1 MDDLARQVG
10 ERSRLTGQFT
20 LRSGQTATHYFD
32 KYLFESDPKLLRR
45 VVEAMVPLVPE
56 GTELLGGLELGGIPI
71 ATVLGQVT
79 GLPVLFVRKQAKTY
93 GTQKL
98 VEGVDCTGRN
108 VLLVEDVISTGGAV
122 IDAAHALRDLGATAD
137 TVVCAIDR
145 RAPDASQLAGN
156 GIEVRSVLTGAQLD
170 ALTQPDLPGCQ

>member
-1 MDDLARQVG
+1 MELARLIN

-20 LRSGQTATHYFD
+20 LRSGLTATHYFD
-32 KYLFESDPKLLRR
+32 KYLFESDPVLLRQ
-45 VVEAMVPLVPE
+45 VVDAMAPLVPA

-71 ATVLGQVT
+71 ATLLGQVT
-79 GLPVLFVRKQAKTY
+79 GLPVLFIRKQAKTY

-98 VEGVDCTGRN
+98 VEGVDCAGRE

-122 IDAAHALRDLGATAD
+122 IDAAHAIRGLGGNAD

-145 RAPDASQLAGN
+145 RAPDANQLASN
-156 GIEVRSVLTGAQLD
+156 GIQVRSVLTGDQL
-170 ALTQPDLPGCQ
+170 LDLHK